1 MEKIMK
7 ELIVKL
13 QKLKQRYRPLRSLK
27 KTFSKKRNQR
37 RLAVAIAIVI
47 IFALIGWLVRA
58 YQEQNDL
65 RREQIDNQRVIEAN
79 QAEVKKTQG
88 ELQKTQSDVKEL
100 QQNVNEKQKAIEEK
114 DRTIEAQKQKQRE
127 LEEKINQLN
136 KQVAILN
143 SYGSGIGGGAYK
155 STKTVQATAGNA
167 YGYGYCTWYVKNMR
181 PDIGSYWGNAN
192 QWYASAQAAGFATGK
207 EARPGA
213 IGVSFEGAA
222 GHVVYI
228 HSVSGNTV
236 HLSEMN
242 GAAGWN
248 VVGERDAPESSFVYI
263 Y

>member
-1 MEKIMK
+1 M
-7 ELIVKL
+7 
-13 QKLKQRYRPLRSLK
+13 K

-37 RLAVAIAIVI
+37 RLAVAVAIVI
-47 IFALIGWLVRA
+47 ILALIGSLVGA
-58 YQEQNDL
+58 YQEQNNL
-65 RREQIDNQRVIEAN
+65 RREQLNNQRVIEKN
-79 QAEVKKTQG
+79 QSDLKKTQG
-88 ELQKTQSDVKEL
+88 ELQKTQTDVKEL
-100 QQNVNEKQKAIEEK
+100 QRDVSEKQKAIEEK
-114 DRTIEAQKQKQRE
+114 DRTIEAQNQKQRE

-155 STKTVQATAGNA
+155 STKTVQTTAGNS

-181 PDIGSYWGNAN
+181 PDIGNFWGNAN